1 MDRQV
6 SILNIILPC
15 LPSGLLFRVLQDR
28 CRGNIWTLLN
38 TKAVNSHR
46 CTVYIYY
53 GDICAFAL
61 AFMLFKTLRRKK
73 TLQKKHSENFSE
85 SERYLSK
92 FRVRCFL
99 LTLLTKYLKKYS
111 FLAFSFILVS
121 FHSLKFIYS
130 WTTCKLFHISWPIV
144 SY

>member
-6 SILNIILPC
+6 SILNIILSC

-92 FRVRCFL
+92 FRVHCFL
-99 LTLLTKYLKKYS
+99 LTLSQKRENYQLLLCNKIGFKY
-111 FLAFSFILVS
+111 ILQPM
-121 FHSLKFIYS
+121 K
-130 WTTCKLFHISWPIV
+130 CARPKPIT
-144 SY
+144 